1 MERHEEKLERLQE
14 QVLEEMDLTREVD
27 DEELVDLIYHVV
39 EKETEEEFLPLRE
52 KSMLGRELFNSF
64 RKLNVLQE
72 LLEDDTV
79 TEIMINGTQNIFI
92 ERGGRI
98 SQSGRRFISKGK
110 LEDIIQQIVAG
121 VNRIV
126 NESTPIVDARLPDG
140 SRVHVVLSPVA
151 LNGPIVTIRKFPK
164 QRITMEQ
171 LCEWDSV
178 SKEAAE
184 FLEVLMQSKMHILIS
199 GSTGSGKT
207 TFLNA
212 LSNFIPK
219 DERMIVIEDN
229 AELQIEGIPNLVRL
243 ETRNANTEG
252 EGEISIR
259 QLIKAALRM
268 RPSRIIV
275 GEVRSVE
282 AVDMLQALN
291 TGHPG
296 ASTIH
301 ANSAKD
307 ALGRLETM
315 VLMGMNIPLEAVQ
328 RQIASGLDILIHLGR
343 LRDKTRRVLEI
354 VEILDY
360 EKGEV
365 RLNPLFRFEETGVD
379 HGKIQGVLK
388 KVGELKKRD
397 KFVEAG
403 Y

>member
-1 MERHEEKLERLQE
+1 MPTQKVKGRSASGSLSKL
-14 QVLEEMDLTREVD
+14 
-27 DEELVDLIYHVV
+27 
-39 EKETEEEFLPLRE
+39 
-52 KSMLGRELFNSF
+52 
-64 RKLNVLQE
+64 
-72 LLEDDTV
+72 LLE
-79 TEIMINGTQNIFI
+79 
-92 ERGGRI
+92 
-98 SQSGRRFISKGK
+98 
-110 LEDIIQQIVAG
+110 
-121 VNRIV
+121 
-126 NESTPIVDARLPDG
+126 
-140 SRVHVVLSPVA
+140 
-151 LNGPIVTIRKFPK
+151 
-164 QRITMEQ
+164 
-171 LCEWDSV
+171 C
-178 SKEAAE
+178 
-184 FLEVLMQSKMHILIS
+184 
-199 GSTGSGKT
+199 
-207 TFLNA
+207 
-212 LSNFIPK
+212 
-219 DERMIVIEDN
+219 
-229 AELQIEGIPNLVRL
+229 
-243 ETRNANTEG
+243 
-252 EGEISIR
+252 
-259 QLIKAALRM
+259 
-268 RPSRIIV
+268 RIIV